1 MIRDKLRLKPK
12 KEEYKVSWKEDME
25 FNKEIVNLSLPL
37 IDQIVTYYTS
47 DEKIFNITIQPY
59 YTHVQNTR
67 YTMDTLVN
75 SIMKIL
81 YHLVGDKN

>member
-12 KEEYKVSWKEDME
+12 KEEYKVSWKDDME

-47 DEKIFNITIQPY
+47 DEKIFNITI
-59 YTHVQNTR
+59 
-67 YTMDTLVN
+67 
-75 SIMKIL
+75 
-81 YHLVGDKN
+81 